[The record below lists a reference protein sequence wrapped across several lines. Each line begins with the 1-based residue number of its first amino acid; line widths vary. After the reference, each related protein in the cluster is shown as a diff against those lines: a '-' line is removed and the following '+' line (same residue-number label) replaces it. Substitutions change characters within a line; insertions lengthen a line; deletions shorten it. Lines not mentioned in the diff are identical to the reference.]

1 MNTPR
6 NRFVVLVGLTLVL
19 LISACVQPTPIEP
32 TRPVVVA
39 PTLEPVI
46 ETSTPTEVVANKVI
60 LLAPAGTDPSV
71 LEELQAALLPL
82 VEESGLQLHN
92 LESVTPDG
100 LDASVKIVIALA
112 GTPNLMELV
121 NGRPVIQFL
130 SLNVPDAVAAV
141 PNLSTMTISELD
153 LQRQA
158 FLAGYLAAL
167 ITADYRVGVLAS
179 ANDRSGEIASE
190 SFFVGAQYFCGL
202 CNSRFGPIQYYP
214 KVAYIAD
221 PTSPNSWQTAV
232 DLLTARAVMTVFV
245 QEQLISADLMDYLL
259 ENGMRVISPL
269 ANEGSGW
276 QVSLAFDPVPGVT
289 ALWSDLVAG
298 QGGLSA
304 EYQLDV
310 VSHGLAE
317 ISEGRMHLF
326 RMTMN
331 ELMSGYI
338 LPAVVQ

>member
-1 MNTPR
+1 MNIPR
-6 NRFVVLVGLTLVL
+6 NRFAALVGLTLVL

-32 TRPVVVA
+32 TLPVVVE
-39 PTLEPVI
+39 PSLESVT
-46 ETSTPTEVVANKVI
+46 ETSIPTEIVANKVI
-60 LLAPAGTDPSV
+60 LLAPAGTDPSA

-82 VEESGLQLHN
+82 VEDSGLQLQN

-112 GTPNLMELV
+112 GTSNLMELV
-121 NGRPVIQFL
+121 NARPGIQFL
-130 SLNVPDAVAAV
+130 SLNVPDAVIAT
-141 PNLSTMTISELD
+141 NLSTMTISELD

-158 FLAGYLAAL
+158 FMAGYLAAL

-179 ANDRSGEIASE
+179 VNDRAGEIASE
-190 SFFVGAQYFCGL
+190 SFFIGAQYFCGL

-232 DLLTARAVMTVFV
+232 DLLSARTVMTVFV
-245 QEQLISADLMDYLL
+245 QEQLISADLMDYLF
-259 ENGMRVISPL
+259 ENGMRVISPM
-269 ANEGSGW
+269 ANEGNGW
-276 QVSLAFDPVPGVT
+276 QVSLAFDPVPGLT
-289 ALWSDLVAG
+289 ALWPDLVAG

-304 EYQLDV
+304 EYQLEL

-317 ISEGRMHLF
+317 ISEGRMRLF
-326 RMTMN
+326 RLTID
-331 ELMSGYI
+331 ELMGGYI
-338 LPAVVQ
+338 LPAGVQ